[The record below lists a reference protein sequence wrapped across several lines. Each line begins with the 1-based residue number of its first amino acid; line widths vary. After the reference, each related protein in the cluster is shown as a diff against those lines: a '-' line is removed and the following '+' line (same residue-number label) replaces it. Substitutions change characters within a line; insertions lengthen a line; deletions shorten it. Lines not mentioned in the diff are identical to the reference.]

1 MTRKFYTKKE
11 FITYAKQQIIENND
25 LIKAWEI
32 TKESIRKFDN
42 KVINKRL
49 KDHIDN
55 ALKDEFRYTF
65 FSFDK
70 RNFAYD
76 FIIYARDNDTYP
88 VENGGGSVNYV
99 NYQSYIYTN
108 IGEDKRIDAEE
119 ITHQIDGAIEYLL
132 EENKTL
138 EKEIRNI
145 DDIEAEF
152 NKIKSII
159 RQFGNDKSRYIKN
172 LYSFD

>member
-99 NYQSYIYTN
+99 NYQSYIYTS
-108 IGEDKRIDAEE
+108 IGEEDR
-119 ITHQIDGAIEYLL
+119 
-132 EENKTL
+132 
-138 EKEIRNI
+138 
-145 DDIEAEF
+145 
-152 NKIKSII
+152 KSVV
-159 RQFGNDKSRYIKN
+159 
-172 LYSFD
+172 